1 MLVKAIFKVKE
12 FISGLAD
19 EDLRYLVV
27 GGRVIGAITRSATDG
42 AFRANV
48 HSGGAFTATK

>member
-42 AFRANV
+42 AFRATV